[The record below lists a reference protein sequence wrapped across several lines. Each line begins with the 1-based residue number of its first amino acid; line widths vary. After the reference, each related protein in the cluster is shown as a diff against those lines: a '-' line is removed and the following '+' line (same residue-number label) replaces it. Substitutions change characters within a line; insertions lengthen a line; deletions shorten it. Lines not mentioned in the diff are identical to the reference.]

1 MTIAYCYRSGLVEFG
16 ETLPKGALLIDKGRG
31 KKWRKG
37 VEVKCRLA
45 YDGETYL
52 VPGVPEAET
61 NKDAYSA
68 YERFCQ
74 WLKSCRAKKA
84 KATGGADK

>member
-1 MTIAYCYRSGLVEFG
+1 MTFVYCYRSGLVEFG
-16 ETLPKGALLIDKGRG
+16 ELLPKGALLIDKGRG

-37 VEVKCRLA
+37 VEVKCRLS
-45 YDGETYL
+45 YDGKTYL

-68 YERFCQ
+68 YKRFCE
-74 WLKSCRAKKA
+74 WLNSCKAKKA
-84 KATGGADK
+84 STTGGAS